1 MHERVFLCEKY
12 GGSTLIEYDLVR
24 SCDSRIYEYLF
35 PSYILMPPHS
45 GTPLAARLLHISRSK
60 SPIVS
65 SPSATSSQPS
75 FMDTDRDR
83 EAFRCSEAD
92 MIKLRELL
100 KQLEGTHNFYNY
112 TVGREFRD
120 RAAQRYMIKL
130 EASNSF

>member
-1 MHERVFLCEKY
+1 
-12 GGSTLIEYDLVR
+12 
-24 SCDSRIYEYLF
+24 
-35 PSYILMPPHS
+35 
-45 GTPLAARLLHISRSK
+45 
-60 SPIVS
+60 
-65 SPSATSSQPS
+65 
-75 FMDTDRDR
+75 MDTDRDR

-100 KQLEGTHNFYNY
+100 KHLEGTHNFYNY